1 MYSLVILRGI
11 RWWILSWNVER
22 SYLYVLLCFWFWYL
36 LLPNSCCK
44 PDCAWFYV
52 FLFPLTPT
60 CLSHSTTSNPLQD
73 NRFVPGAGATEV
85 ELAHQLAS
93 YGETI
98 PGLAQYAVKQYAQA
112 FETMPK
118 ALAENAGVKATE
130 LLSKLYAA
138 HQDGQKNA
146 GFDIEVRIQWL
157 LISMASNHLKSKFT
171 KMLFCQ

>member
-1 MYSLVILRGI
+1 MFYAPAKRKKS
-11 RWWILSWNVER
+11 
-22 SYLYVLLCFWFWYL
+22 SYKVNEVMKQFRHITNKLLCFENTLVMYPFL
-36 LLPNSCCK
+36 TSTHPH
-44 PDCAWFYV
+44 V
-52 FLFPLTPT
+52 FLIPLPPI
-60 CLSHSTTSNPLQD
+60 PLQD

-93 YGETI
+93 YSETI

-146 GFDIEVRIQWL
+146 GFDIEVSIQ
-157 LISMASNHLKSKFT
+157 
-171 KMLFCQ
+171 

>member
-1 MYSLVILRGI
+1 MYPFLTSTH
-11 RWWILSWNVER
+11 
-22 SYLYVLLCFWFWYL
+22 
-36 LLPNSCCK
+36 PH
-44 PDCAWFYV
+44 V
-52 FLFPLTPT
+52 FLIPLPPI
-60 CLSHSTTSNPLQD
+60 PLQD

-93 YGETI
+93 YSETI

-146 GFDIEVRIQWL
+146 GFDIEVSIQ
-157 LISMASNHLKSKFT
+157 
-171 KMLFCQ
+171 